1 LIPHARRTD
10 DQRRSARAGRR
21 SRAFVGVLSFGL
33 ALAAC
38 QPGPASRSG
47 AIVEGSAATY
57 QDPFAYC
64 AAVGTIDRPDA
75 GYVGPA
81 VPASV
86 ARGLAR
92 AFGVTADP
100 PPESFR
106 TNSYW
111 RCMNGAVY
119 ACTVGAN
126 LPCLE
131 KPPADPEPTDAMRTF
146 CREQPGSAGIPAYI
160 TSHATLYDW
169 SCDESRP
176 KRGRVLTTL
185 DERGY
190 MSSIWHRLSG
200 P

>member
-1 LIPHARRTD
+1 
-10 DQRRSARAGRR
+10 
-21 SRAFVGVLSFGL
+21 LSFVL
-33 ALAAC
+33 ALTAC
-38 QPGPASRSG
+38 QPGPTARG
-47 AIVEGSAATY
+47 AGTMQSSAATY
-57 QDPFAYC
+57 DDPFAYC

-75 GYVGPA
+75 RYVGPA
-81 VPASV
+81 VPPSV

-100 PPESFR
+100 PPEPFSQ
-106 TNSYW
+106 NSSW

-131 KPPADPEPTDAMRTF
+131 KPPADPEPSEAMRSF
-146 CREQPGSAGIPAYI
+146 CREQPDSAAIPAYV
-160 TSHATLYDW
+160 TGHATLYDW

-176 KRGRVLTTL
+176 RRGRVLTTL